1 MNKLHFKEV
10 ELEEL
15 NSKTDII
22 YWATGAVLVAS
33 SNNNNLI
40 SVVKY

>member
-22 YWATGAVLVAS
+22 YWATGAVLVAGQV
-33 SNNNNLI
+33 I
-40 SVVKY
+40 IIT